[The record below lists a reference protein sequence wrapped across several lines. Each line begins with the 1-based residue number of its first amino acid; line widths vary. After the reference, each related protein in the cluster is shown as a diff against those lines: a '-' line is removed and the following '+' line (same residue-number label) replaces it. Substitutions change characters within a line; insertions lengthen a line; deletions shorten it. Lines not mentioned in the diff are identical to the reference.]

1 MKMLVLTHSTA
12 VICAVFI
19 ITGAVSGEDVK
30 KAVGGTVSFSPDTLE
45 SPVTSITWKH
55 VSLATV
61 KAIEWDVD
69 DGVIIPNQ
77 RFKDITTLDEKT
89 GQITITNLK
98 VEHSGDYTI
107 DINSKEQGQRF
118 SLEVMEEVPK
128 PNITVE
134 ESGNPDVVYLR
145 CEFSGMIIWT
155 NSAGETLEG
164 NKNHKPGEF
173 ITVKNTRNPENYYTC
188 TLKNAV
194 SDETSD
200 PVYERE
206 LFKTEEVP
214 KPNITVEERGNPDTL
229 NLVCEY
235 DEKIIWKNSAGQ
247 ILTGSKHTTK
257 GESITVKNTRN
268 PENYYTC
275 TLKNAVS
282 EKTSDPVYE
291 RDLFVT
297 ESSTGLIVGIVI
309 LVILLI
315 IIGLIC
321 AYLRSESI
329 YNRVN
334 ECCPGIE
341 SVLRHV
347 DCCAEKRKQ
356 YSQEPKGP
364 GTKGEDNP
372 LKSSSDA
379 ENVEENDY
387 VNTETDGDKR
397 EGAENSNE
405 PLKADSDGGEQVAKL

>member
-1 MKMLVLTHSTA
+1 MLVLTHSTA
-12 VICAVFI
+12 VIWAVFI
-19 ITGAVSGEDVK
+19 VTGAVSGEDVK
-30 KAVGGTVSFSPDTLE
+30 KAVGGTVSFSPDKLE

-55 VSLATV
+55 VSLSTV

-89 GQITITNLK
+89 GKITITNLK
-98 VEHSGDYTI
+98 VEHSGEYTI

-134 ESGNPDVVYLR
+134 KSSNPDALYL
-145 CEFSGMIIWT
+145 I
-155 NSAGETLEG
+155 
-164 NKNHKPGEF
+164 
-173 ITVKNTRNPENYYTC
+173 
-188 TLKNAV
+188 
-194 SDETSD
+194 
-200 PVYERE
+200 
-206 LFKTEEVP
+206 
-214 KPNITVEERGNPDTL
+214 
-229 NLVCEY
+229 CEY

-291 RDLFVT
+291 RELFVT
-297 ESSTGLIVGIVI
+297 ESSAGLIVGIVI

-321 AYLRSESI
+321 AYLLLESI

-356 YSQEPKGP
+356 YDLAPKGDEKKVDVVST
-364 GTKGEDNP
+364 GDETKVDAVSTGDEKKVDVVSTGDEKKVDVVSTGDEKKVDVVSTGDETKVDVVSTGDEKKVDVVSTGDETKVDVVSTGDEKKVDVVSTDQNNVEDNHV
-372 LKSSSDA
+372 SDA
-379 ENVEENDY
+379 TQSQN
-387 VNTETDGDKR
+387 
-397 EGAENSNE
+397 
-405 PLKADSDGGEQVAKL
+405 Q